1 MNTTIELKT
10 GKQAYLL
17 YYDNRAYRKMEEQT
31 GHPFARFQHES
42 INEMTTLLWAGLLRN
57 HPKAT
62 IETADDIIDD
72 LGYEAVMGIVVKAV
86 EQSPPFQKSKE

>member
-1 MNTTIELKT
+1 MNTPTEIKT
-10 GKQAYLL
+10 SEKTYLL

-42 INEMTTLLWAGLLRN
+42 INEMTSLLWAGLLR
-57 HPKAT
+57 HQPKAT
-62 IETADDIIDD
+62 IETADEIIDD
-72 LGYEAVMGIVVKAV
+72 LGYETVMGIVVKVV

>member
-1 MNTTIELKT
+1 MNTPTEIKT
-10 GKQAYLL
+10 SNKTYLL

-42 INEMTTLLWAGLLRN
+42 ISEMTSLLWAGLLR
-57 HPKAT
+57 HQPKAT
-62 IETADDIIDD
+62 VETADEIIDD
-72 LGYEAVMGIVVKAV
+72 LGYEVVMGIVVKAV